1 MYHMIPTNSPNY
13 WKSCIKSIS
22 ISQKKILP
30 SKKKLQNHYI
40 WSMMT
45 ASIQQCQSVGVV
57 FQSSRLTICC
67 FLLSDHG
74 LELGVEDQFSFVRV
88 YQLSFQFLQALVI
101 LILDSDLVD
110 IKGISLAE
118 PLHLHHVQLVRSLHQ
133 PNAFHSVNGMNF
145 YSVRK
150 CYIYAQPMLCCF
162 DCTSHTQVKSLTAT
176 FILAQMRCA
185 LSQ

>member
-13 WKSCIKSIS
+13 WNSCIKSIS
-22 ISQKKILP
+22 ISQKKNLP

-45 ASIQQCQSVGVV
+45 ASIQQCQSVGCGLSVIPLDNLLFSSFRSRVGTWGGGLV
-57 FQSSRLTICC
+57 FFCSS
-67 FLLSDHG
+67 LLV
-74 LELGVEDQFSFVRV
+74 ELLVFTS
-88 YQLSFQFLQALVI
+88 LVI

-133 PNAFHSVNGMNF
+133 PNAFHSVNGMIF

-150 CYIYAQPMLCCF
+150 RYIYAQPMLCCF
-162 DCTSHTQVKSLTAT
+162 DRTSHTQVKLLTAT
-176 FILAQMRCA
+176 FILAQMWCA